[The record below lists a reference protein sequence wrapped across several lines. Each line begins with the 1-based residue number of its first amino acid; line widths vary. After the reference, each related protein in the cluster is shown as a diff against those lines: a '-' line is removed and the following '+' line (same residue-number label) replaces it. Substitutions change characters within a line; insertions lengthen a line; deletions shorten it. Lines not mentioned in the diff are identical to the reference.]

1 MDELYSFCSELY
13 SEEGEVENDIPSN
26 PLFQAG
32 LHMPKLSWFMKELC
46 EGELTFND
54 RFNVFSDLQNNRTA
68 GYNGFTV
75 KLYHDI
81 GNFWQSC

>member
-1 MDELYSFCSELY
+1 
-13 SEEGEVENDIPSN
+13 
-26 PLFQAG
+26 
-32 LHMPKLSWFMKELC
+32 MKELC

-54 RFNVFSDLQNNRTA
+54 RFKVFSDLQNNKTA